1 MKKSKEQK
9 RKEASF
15 RSLRGDL
22 VTICRNFK
30 SLLKYYTI
38 ENFDEPET
46 QANFI
51 LEKND
56 FRSKFLILIQAFET
70 FDEHLKRES
79 FEGWVDMDEE
89 LKSLFIQTYKE
100 ISEEEKLFFSYF

>member
-9 RKEASF
+9 RTEASF

-22 VTICRNFK
+22 VTICRSFK

-38 ENFDEPET
+38 ENFDEPEK
-46 QANFI
+46 QPNFI

-56 FRSKFLILIQAFET
+56 FRSKLLILIQAFET
-70 FDEHLKRES
+70 FDDNLKQDA

-89 LKSLFIQTYKE
+89 LKSLFIKTFGE
-100 ISEEEKLFFSYF
+100 LSEEEKLFFSYF